1 MKRDP
6 DFNFLT
12 AAILE
17 ATRRTEET
25 EGENSQKE
33 DNSVFDVLMA
43 LILHNPCRNR

>member
-12 AAILE
+12 VTILE
-17 ATRRTEET
+17 ATRTEET

-33 DNSVFDVLMA
+33 DNFDDLTVLM
-43 LILHNPCRNR
+43 LHTPCRNR